1 DIVLAKLHTNSI
13 LILVT
18 TLVIDVTGLHFTVV
32 LFCSSD
38 GFLEYMVE
46 RCKFNSTELKDMEYI
61 YSHYYNKIEYIRFSS
76 SVGKYVG
83 VTEFGENL
91 AKHWN
96 NDTEELNSTRTPE
109 KCHHTY
115 YCHNGNIMSVLFL
128 VQPSVRIKSK
138 TPLSGQ
144 HPAMLV
150 CSVYDFFPTKIKV
163 RWLRD
168 GQEVYS
174 DVTST
179 EVMPNGDWY
188 YQTHSHLEYKPRS
201 GEKISCVVEHASL
214 SEPLITDWGKYLS
227 VCLSVSSILTLGLIL
242 LLVGYIFYRWKA
254 RGQTR
259 THTHRPVNS
268 TSYQS
273 C

>member
-1 DIVLAKLHTNSI
+1 MASSFVCFTLLLISIHTA
-13 LILVT
+13 
-18 TLVIDVTGLHFTVV
+18 
-32 LFCSSD
+32 D

-96 NDTEELNSTRTPE
+96 NDTEELNSTRS
-109 KCHHTY
+109 KIVTY
-115 YCHNGNIMSVLFL
+115 CLNNIDIHDRAILAKS
-128 VQPSVRIKSK
+128 VQPRVRIKSK

-163 RWLRD
+163 SWLRD

-214 SEPLITDWGKYLS
+214 SEPLITDWDPSSDKSTSESTTLIAFGA
-227 VCLSVSSILTLGLIL
+227 SILTLGLIL
-242 LLVGYIFYRWKA
+242 LLVGYFFYRWKA
-254 RGQTR
+254 GGQTR
-259 THTHRPVNS
+259 THTQRPVNS